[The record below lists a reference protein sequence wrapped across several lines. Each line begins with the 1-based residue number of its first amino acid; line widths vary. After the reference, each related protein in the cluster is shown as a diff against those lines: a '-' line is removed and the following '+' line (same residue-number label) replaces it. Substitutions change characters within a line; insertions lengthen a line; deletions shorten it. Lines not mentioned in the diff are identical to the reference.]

1 MSRQASELVPMENK
15 KIKFFVCGPTVYDFS
30 HLGHAKTYT
39 QFDFIVK
46 YLRWSGFDVNY
57 LQNITDI
64 DDKIIQRA
72 AERNIDWR
80 SLADEFEKIYVDDM
94 LSLHNTAVTK
104 YARATDYI
112 NSIVSQV
119 QRMLDKGLAYRVA
132 DGSIYFEIAK
142 FGDYGKLSGRTELQE
157 HDAVSRIDSDD
168 QKKGWN
174 DFCLWKAFKEGEPS
188 WDTPLGKGRPG
199 WHIEDTAIT
208 ETEFGPQYDIH
219 GGAIDL
225 IFPHHEAEIA
235 QMESVSGKAP
245 LVRYWMH
252 TGFLNINSQ
261 KMSKSLGNFKTI
273 RDILKT
279 YDYRILR
286 YFFIINQYRLAMD
299 FSDAGLEQAK
309 NSLTRIDEFIFNKVD
324 ANYDDSGDEAAVEE
338 AKAKFHEALSNDFNT
353 PQAFAVLFDF
363 IRSQNIK
370 EISGRRTF
378 EFLSQINSF
387 MDFMKFDQAKSDA
400 FIEPLI
406 IERND
411 ARTKKD
417 FAKSD
422 QIRDRLLSM
431 GVKIYDT
438 KEGTKYRMQNFE
450 SGIKKVQ

>member
-1 MSRQASELVPMENK
+1 
-15 KIKFFVCGPTVYDFS
+15 
-30 HLGHAKTYT
+30 
-39 QFDFIVK
+39 
-46 YLRWSGFDVNY
+46 
-57 LQNITDI
+57 
-64 DDKIIQRA
+64 
-72 AERNIDWR
+72 
-80 SLADEFEKIYVDDM
+80 
-94 LSLHNTAVTK
+94 
-104 YARATDYI
+104 
-112 NSIVSQV
+112 
-119 QRMLDKGLAYRVA
+119 
-132 DGSIYFEIAK
+132 
-142 FGDYGKLSGRTELQE
+142 
-157 HDAVSRIDSDD
+157 
-168 QKKGWN
+168 
-174 DFCLWKAFKEGEPS
+174 
-188 WDTPLGKGRPG
+188 
-199 WHIEDTAIT
+199 
-208 ETEFGPQYDIH
+208 
-219 GGAIDL
+219 
-225 IFPHHEAEIA
+225 
-235 QMESVSGKAP
+235 
-245 LVRYWMH
+245 
-252 TGFLNINSQ
+252 
-261 KMSKSLGNFKTI
+261 MSKSLGNFKTI